1 MKRNIRDIASNKRL
15 GIARR
20 VILILITIIPLML
33 SFFIILNILLS
44 ALGYSNEIFF
54 SIIDLIFGNGLLSL
68 LLIFMLSIAY
78 QFCLWHQTIVVYD
91 IANLLLCWYDIYFD
105 LGLSINNLLCLYS
118 ILLGIALIII
128 TIDLWR
134 IQKLKKKKM

>member
-44 ALGYSNEIFF
+44 GLGYQSEMFF
-54 SIIDLIFGNGLLSL
+54 SFIDLIFGNGLLSL
-68 LLIFMLSIAY
+68 FLILTLSIAY
-78 QFCLWHQTIVVYD
+78 QFCLWHQVIVVYD
-91 IANLLLCWYDIYFD
+91 IINLILCWYDIYFD
-105 LGLSINNLLCLYS
+105 LGLSSNNLLCLYS
-118 ILLGIALIII
+118 ILFGIALIII

-134 IQKLKKKKM
+134 LRGLKKKM